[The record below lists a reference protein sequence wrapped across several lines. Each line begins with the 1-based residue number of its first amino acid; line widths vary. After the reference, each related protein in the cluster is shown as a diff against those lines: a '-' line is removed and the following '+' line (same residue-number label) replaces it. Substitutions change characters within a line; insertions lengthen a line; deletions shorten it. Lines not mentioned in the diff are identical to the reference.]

1 MAIKKKK
8 HDFRVLDAYFNF
20 VNARWKIPW
29 TLQFWTFAMAN
40 DENNVEHT
48 KPANDKCIKKIIKDN
63 VLIVIELMN
72 ISERFVKQLRY
83 S

>member
-1 MAIKKKK
+1 
-8 HDFRVLDAYFNF
+8 
-20 VNARWKIPW
+20 
-29 TLQFWTFAMAN
+29 MAN

-48 KPANDKCIKKIIKDN
+48 NPANDKCIKKIIKDN